1 MSTKCCA
8 QTTCSNQD
16 WHIFTTISSTA
27 KTPKSETT
35 HKPETLLYSENSCLT
50 LFGLESAK
58 KWVFGQKNIIFGQK
72 SRFFR
77 NLSFQFAAKQVLIS
91 SYNKTQLNQPY
102 YTQKTRKQKKIIFF
116 CLKNQVLTSSYN
128 NTQLIYLIILKKRE
142 NEIFLFFFV

>member
-8 QTTCSNQD
+8 QTTCSNQN

-27 KTPKSETT
+27 KTSKSETT
-35 HKPETLLYSENSCLT
+35 HKPDTLLYSENSCLK

-91 SYNKTQLNQPY
+91 SYNKTLLNQPY
-102 YTQKTRKQKKIIFF
+102 YTQKTRKRNVFIFF
-116 CLKNQVLTSSYN
+116 CLKNQCC
-128 NTQLIYLIILKKRE
+128 LKNQSETDFLNRQIWIFQKFKRKV
-142 NEIFLFFFV
+142 NLH